1 MTSNQ
6 DSFDKAEQPSGASQP
21 RLQKNT
27 NALRDHWQNDVLPR
41 LTPEIVYTDP
51 SHRFQIS
58 PDRWRGGSPFRESKS
73 GTSFAVWPT
82 TLRFYDSGMGFAGDP
97 ITYIHSLKVGRWE
110 HPKGKDWVEA
120 LRELSRSAGVEH
132 LFPERSYSTQ
142 QVERAQK
149 WEERRGIFAVVYT
162 LCAEYLWSE
171 QGVAVR
177 SHLTEKR
184 GFTENQLRD
193 LKIGLYPTTALVEG
207 TLCEQ
212 GFKIELALECGVLT
226 RKWEGYVIFPWLTPH
241 AEPLTMYGHWPAS
254 KADIPLKKD
263 CPGWQK
269 ERDTAWKAWNKLTQ
283 AQKTETPWLEP
294 QIPKKYACWNPKDES
309 GSWLS
314 TKESPLYFDRAL
326 KARHPDVVLV
336 EGVTDAALA
345 QSYGDTKVIA
355 CVAASLSKEQVQTL
369 SRYRIERVNI
379 CLDPDLAGDKGII
392 SCIKSLQAAGIT
404 PYVAPCLPKD
414 SDGDGDPDRF
424 IIKYGIEAWKQHT
437 DFDNATHGF
446 RWLARQIIATHGQ
459 ENEQLSDAIRETI
472 LREASLFVSAVD
484 KQHSEALA
492 TYFWPEIKQAV
503 GTIQIIP
510 TASDSIP
517 VVASSTVS
525 LLGGN
530 DNSSRGGNSR
540 RNNNNSR
547 TSSNSHRKQNN
558 GGDSGGGTN
567 NGSSYNDEPW
577 EDNDWDAPLAWNGEI
592 GKWYKEDDGTFK
604 FKPLTDFDFIIT
616 GEVMAAPGSDTGG
629 GYLVKIKRSFEST
642 EKEIF
647 LKSLE
652 CLSVKNFT
660 TAINQK
666 FGVHLSCRLS
676 QDQLV
681 ALIHERLKDYHVN
694 RSGKTYR
701 CIDRWGQQE
710 DGTWVFANY
719 QFKPNGVPTNQEESL
734 WFYNPLLGAADH
746 ILPPEILPSNSTALR
761 NLLEAQSKFAGSN
774 FIYFLLCDGYVAAS
788 LHFQEILKIEK
799 FFPILNPCGDPGS
812 KKTVAVRSALSLAG
826 WGDMEAGGL
835 ASITMSMA
843 YERLKCLGSIPS
855 LWDDPLGNKRQDKET
870 LDEFMHRLYNGFPR
884 QVRGNS
890 QKPHSPIIPTTNQ
903 SLGETNPATKS
914 RIIPLFMPVIK
925 DGNRQA
931 WNELRKACL
940 QAGSAFVDLIKI
952 GYPQEAVYAVRQRL
966 EQHLPTAHERAADNL
981 APLVFYAQK
990 VADLAGFDIDV
1001 EAWVIKNLCP
1011 TLNEGLTGLNSVTD
1025 FFDKLPALMS
1035 SNYVG
1040 SWNAEVVES
1049 REYGKVLALHLPSI
1063 WTEFDRQ
1070 FSPAYNRPI
1079 LERVLADMGAIK
1091 NKTAKLHS
1099 DRDQVLAYQRALL
1112 TVRYNEKGDAI
1123 FPNPPE
1129 RINKKCLFVPE
1140 RLWKS
1145 LNLDW
1150 LLEDDE
1156 PDDPSPGGG
1165 SPYNSPDPN
1174 DGNPSSGSPHS
1185 QTDIPDPNPSSSHQD
1200 SDEVTHSHQPWV
1212 TSYNQEQQSISPAL
1226 SFASHQVTACSH
1238 EPDWVITRS
1247 CIPSLFFKETNFLEL
1262 FVECSFLVTLVTLSA
1277 LTLLSLD
1284 SPTFEQS
1291 PNVGDLMVTSCKKW
1305 VTCFRSGK
1313 LTQNYSSQL
1322 ERLISASCKQQYV

>member
-58 PDRWRGGSPFRESKS
+58 QDRWRGGSPFRESKS
-73 GTSFAVWPT
+73 GTSFAVWPS

-97 ITYIHSLKVGRWE
+97 ISYIHSLKVGRWE

-120 LRELSRSAGVEH
+120 LRELSRIAGVEH
-132 LFPERSYSTQ
+132 LFPERSYSAQ
-142 QVERAQK
+142 QVERAKK
-149 WEERRGIFAVVYT
+149 WEERRGIFAAVYT

-171 QGVAVR
+171 QGVTVR

-207 TLCEQ
+207 TLGEQ
-212 GFKIELALECGVLT
+212 GFNIELALECGVLT

-263 CPGWQK
+263 CPGWKK

-283 AQKTETPWLEP
+283 AQKTENPWLEP

-314 TKESPLYFDRAL
+314 TKESPLYFDRVL
-326 KARHPDVVLV
+326 KARHTDVVLV

-424 IIKYGIEAWKQHT
+424 IIKYGIEAWKHHT
-437 DFDNATHGF
+437 NFDNATHGF
-446 RWLARQIIATHGQ
+446 RWMARQIIATHGQ
-459 ENEQLSDAIRETI
+459 ENEELSDAIRETI
-472 LREASLFVSAVD
+472 LREASLFTSSVER
-484 KQHSEALA
+484 QHSEALA
-492 TYFWPEIKQAV
+492 TYFWPQIKQAV

-510 TASDSIP
+510 TASDAIP

-525 LLGGN
+525 LLRGN
-530 DNSSRGGNSR
+530 DNSGRGGNSR
-540 RNNNNSR
+540 RNNSNSR
-547 TSSNSHRKQNN
+547 ASNNSHRKQNN

-567 NGSSYNDEPW
+567 DGSSYNDEPW
-577 EDNDWDAPLAWNGEI
+577 GDNDWDAPQAWNGEI

-652 CLSVKNFT
+652 CISVKDFT

-676 QDQLV
+676 Q
-681 ALIHERLKDYHVN
+681 
-694 RSGKTYR
+694 
-701 CIDRWGQQE
+701 
-710 DGTWVFANY
+710 
-719 QFKPNGVPTNQEESL
+719 
-734 WFYNPLLGAADH
+734 
-746 ILPPEILPSNSTALR
+746 
-761 NLLEAQSKFAGSN
+761 
-774 FIYFLLCDGYVAAS
+774 
-788 LHFQEILKIEK
+788 
-799 FFPILNPCGDPGS
+799 
-812 KKTVAVRSALSLAG
+812 
-826 WGDMEAGGL
+826 
-835 ASITMSMA
+835 
-843 YERLKCLGSIPS
+843 
-855 LWDDPLGNKRQDKET
+855 
-870 LDEFMHRLYNGFPR
+870 
-884 QVRGNS
+884 
-890 QKPHSPIIPTTNQ
+890 
-903 SLGETNPATKS
+903 
-914 RIIPLFMPVIK
+914 
-925 DGNRQA
+925 
-931 WNELRKACL
+931 
-940 QAGSAFVDLIKI
+940 
-952 GYPQEAVYAVRQRL
+952 
-966 EQHLPTAHERAADNL
+966 
-981 APLVFYAQK
+981 
-990 VADLAGFDIDV
+990 
-1001 EAWVIKNLCP
+1001 CP

-1040 SWNAEVVES
+1040 SWNAEAVES

-1091 NKTAKLHS
+1091 NKSAKLHS

-1112 TVRYNEKGDAI
+1112 TVRYDDKGDAI

-1185 QTDIPDPNPSSSHQD
+1185 QTDIPDANSSSSNQD
-1200 SDEVTHSHQPWV
+1200 SDRVTHSHQPLV
-1212 TSYNQEQQSISPAL
+1212 TSYNLEQQSISPAL
-1226 SFASHQVTACSH
+1226 SFASHQVTACSQ
-1238 EPDWVITRS
+1238 ESDLVTTRS
-1247 CIPSLFFKETNFLEL
+1247 CIPSEFFKQTNFLAL
-1262 FVECSFLVTLVTLSA
+1262 FVEYSFLVTLVTLSA

-1284 SPTFEQS
+1284 SSTFEES
-1291 PNVGDLMVTSCKKW
+1291 PIVGNSMVTSCETW

-1322 ERLISASCKQQYV
+1322 ERLISASCKKQYVYIYV